1 MSTTVEIKIEKG
13 VMPRHGLLNQP
24 LQINLDDQ
32 IIKDADWG
40 DRRSYGITP
49 GKHVLTVILKNKGIT
64 APMAFSAS
72 KGDSVKLFCY
82 IDRTKGELTVI
93 DLADPNSAEITANLG
108 KKASHDNERIISV
121 CAFVGALAFIVL
133 NILTNGAVP
142 GGLIGGAI
150 GGGIGALIGILIT
163 SIRQKQ

>member
-13 VMPRHGLLNQP
+13 SMPRHGLLNQP

-40 DRRSYGITP
+40 DHRTYGITP
-49 GKHVLTVILKNKGIT
+49 GKHVLTVILKNKGIS

-72 KGDSVKLFCY
+72 EGDSVKLFCY
-82 IDRTKGELTVI
+82 IDRTKGGLTVI
-93 DLADPNSAEITANLG
+93 DLADSNSAEIIADLG

-121 CAFVGALAFIVL
+121 CAFVGALAFVVL

-142 GGLIGGAI
+142 GGFIGGAI
-150 GGGIGALIGILIT
+150 GGGVGALVGWVITALI
-163 SIRQKQ
+163 RKK